1 MTVTCLADDTIES
14 SVGLFKYTLVAVVDV
29 GTLAVESNPVVAETD
44 FDKLTFD
51 FILDDDVAL
60 DNVVGG
66 GTITTC
72 S

>member
-14 SVGLFKYTLVAVVDV
+14 SFGLFKYTLVAVVDV
-29 GTLAVESNPVVAETD
+29 GTLVVESNPVAGTD

-51 FILDDDVAL
+51 LILDDDIL
-60 DNVVGG
+60 GTDVGG